1 MTRALLSF
9 LTCTTLA
16 CGVAATTEPA
26 PRAPLPTASP
36 SPTPTASPSATPSP
50 TPTPS
55 PTASPT
61 PTPTPT
67 ARVRRQVVEAV
78 DGPARQLLGLFDA
91 RTAQACHSGAYVP
104 AGAPLTCFPSAGGR
118 LVHLD
123 PACADP
129 ERIETRAYDDQWVMA
144 REASG
149 AQVLV
154 RKGES
159 LRVSVSYAEVFV
171 RDDDGACR
179 TLGAGQSSAAIYAIA
194 DVLAELPAGT
204 LERVDVDAT
213 VATLAYVT
221 DDGRRI
227 VLELLDRTR
236 GLRCTYEDTEA
247 GPRCGPERFEITHQE
262 LFDPQCRRRA
272 ILGGVR
278 PVAEVFAPSG
288 ATEGVMRFELAPV
301 DGFNEAVIGRRQ
313 PDGSC
318 RSATVALGRSA
329 LFFGVPYPPSEWP
342 ALSVTRLVGPRLT
355 AVVPTL
361 VGGGDAVALAAVD
374 VRALFEDEVL
384 QSLCGPVWVDD
395 TLRCA
400 PMRASRWDL
409 AYADAACSAL
419 ALILGP
425 GRGDPPPTPRA
436 WTMYE
441 GNTRDGLPV
450 GAVRAVGAALEQAY
464 ERVDGACRPLAM
476 RGGAYA
482 LGAELAAEELAALR
496 VVVE

>member
-1 MTRALLSF
+1 MTRVLLSL

-26 PRAPLPTASP
+26 PRAPLPMASP
-36 SPTPTASPSATPSP
+36 TATPSP
-50 TPTPS
+50 TSLPTPPPS
-55 PTASPT
+55 PTST
-61 PTPTPT
+61 PSPT
-67 ARVRRQVVEAV
+67 ARVRRQVVEDV
-78 DGPARQLLGLFDA
+78 DGPARQLLGLFDT
-91 RTAQACHSGAYVP
+91 RTGEACHSGAFVP
-104 AGAPLTCFPSAGGR
+104 PGAPLTCFASAGGR

-144 REASG
+144 HEASG

-179 TLGAGQSSAAIYAIA
+179 TLGAGQSSEAIYAVA
-194 DVLAELPAGT
+194 EVLAELPAGT

-213 VATLAYVT
+213 LATLAYVT

-227 VLELLDRTR
+227 VLQLLDRTN
-236 GLRCTYEDTEA
+236 GLRCAYEDTEA
-247 GPRCGPERFEITHQE
+247 GPRCGPERGEITHQE
-262 LFDPQCRRRA
+262 LFDPECRRRA

-288 ATEGVMRFELAPV
+288 ATEGVMRFRTAPKN
-301 DGFNEAVIGRRQ
+301 DLNETMIGRRQ

-318 RSATVALGRSA
+318 RSATIALERSA
-329 LFFGVPYPPSEWP
+329 VFFGVPYPPSEWP
-342 ALSVTRLVGPRLT
+342 ALSVSRLVGPRLT

-400 PMRASRWDL
+400 PMRASRWDM

-419 ALILGP
+419 ALVLGP

-464 ERVDGACRPLAM
+464 ERSYDGACRPIAM
-476 RGGAYA
+476 SGGAYA